1 MEVVQVINPAAL
13 DSALMAEFLEQVFPP
28 DSVALLG
35 GFPARKD
42 LLKELVQDPAWRL
55 WVGVEEGRLA
65 GCCLAFS
72 PPPGEPLLRP
82 QVMHFHNDGTAALRR
97 ALMDAWIAWFK
108 SNGHISAWAINAS
121 DRPDSL
127 WARAFRVA
135 GEWRKVGSIM
145 ECDLK

>member
-1 MEVVQVINPAAL
+1 MEVVQVTNPLVL
-13 DSALMAEFLEQVFPP
+13 DRELMAAFLASVFPE
-28 DSVALLG
+28 DSIALPG

-55 WVGVEEGRLA
+55 WVGMEDGRLA

-72 PPPGEPLLRP
+72 PPASEPLLKP

-97 ALMDAWIAWFK
+97 ALMEAWVEWMRA
-108 SNGHISAWAINAS
+108 NNHMTVWAINAS

-127 WARAFRVA
+127 WARAFRTA

-145 ECDLK
+145 EVDLK